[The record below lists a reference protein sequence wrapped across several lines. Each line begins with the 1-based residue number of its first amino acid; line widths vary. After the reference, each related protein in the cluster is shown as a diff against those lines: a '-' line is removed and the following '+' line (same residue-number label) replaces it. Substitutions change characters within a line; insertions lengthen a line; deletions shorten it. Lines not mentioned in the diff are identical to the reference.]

1 MYTDFLELVKRRQS
15 CRDFNDKPLD
25 SKVVETIAE
34 TAMLAPSACNSQPW
48 RMYLVTNK
56 ETVKKV
62 TIAVQER
69 GHNKFAS
76 GAKAYIVVC
85 DKQATLRP
93 GTESKFGRNHFVKY
107 DVGELIAYITLTAES
122 MGVAS
127 CILGW
132 INYAELKQAVCHADD
147 EVCNI
152 VVALGYTDTP
162 IRAKVRKDKAEIIK
176 KV

>member
-1 MYTDFLELVKRRQS
+1 MYSDFLDLVKRRQS

-48 RMYLVTNK
+48 RMYLVTNE

-62 TIAVQER
+62 TDAVQER

-93 GTESKFGRNHFVKY
+93 GTESKFDRNHFVKY

-132 INYAELKQAVCHADD
+132 INYAELKQAIGHPDE

-162 IRAKVRKDKAEIIK
+162 IRTKVRKDKAEIIK